1 MVAGMHLSSLERGEG
16 LPCPQG
22 SCHPTQ
28 AWDFPP
34 YDIPGKGW
42 AEAATVLKGSRAPL
56 CLEVLLIQD
65 SERRGPRPAHHQH
78 TFTSGPPRFKHMQI
92 RVNAEPAAFFR

>member
-1 MVAGMHLSSLERGEG
+1 MVAGMHLSSLERDEG

-34 YDIPGKGW
+34 YDIPGKG
-42 AEAATVLKGSRAPL
+42 
-56 CLEVLLIQD
+56 
-65 SERRGPRPAHHQH
+65 
-78 TFTSGPPRFKHMQI
+78 
-92 RVNAEPAAFFR
+92 

>member
-56 CLEVLLIQD
+56 CLEVLLIPD
-65 SERRGPRPAHHQH
+65 SARRGPVLPTISTHLPLVRPGSS
-78 TFTSGPPRFKHMQI
+78 TCRSG
-92 RVNAEPAAFFR
+92 